1 MCRMHWPLGIF
12 ATLQIVAKNQAVR
25 ESYNENFQFFQ
36 KIVLK
41 YDGNCNDYFGYSAFI
56 ASNYA
61 QHSSILNAYLKRST
75 KQTQNI
81 AIMVLLF
88 VALVL
93 PEVSDHFCQITL
105 LQGKRQIANGNTFI
119 RLVSPQ
125 TYLMTFIILTTQSYL
140 RFS

>member
-1 MCRMHWPLGIF
+1 MEI
-12 ATLQIVAKNQAVR
+12 LQW
-25 ESYNENFQFFQ
+25 FFGSSTF
-36 KIVLK
+36 K
-41 YDGNCNDYFGYSAFI
+41 

-61 QHSSILNAYLKRST
+61 QQLSILNAYLKVST

-81 AIMVLLF
+81 AMVLLF
-88 VALVL
+88 GALVL

-119 RLVSPQ
+119 RLASSQ

-140 RFS
+140 GFS